1 MGINSR
7 VKGKSFELAVIK
19 TFKEK
24 GWTECV
30 SSRSESKRTDDAGID
45 LCYSEPFQVQCKA
58 VEKLSPA
65 PHDIVKQMPEGMNVI
80 FHKKNHKGVM
90 VYMTEELFWELVE
103 KAGLLPPLDND
114 PTV

>member
-1 MGINSR
+1 MPINSR
-7 VKGKSFELAVIK
+7 AKGKSYELTVIK

-24 GWTECV
+24 GWTSCV

-58 VEKLSPA
+58 VEKLSPS
-65 PHDIVKQMPEGMNVI
+65 PHDIINGMPDGKNVI
-80 FHKKNHKGVM
+80 FHKKNRKGTL

-103 KAGLLPPLDND
+103 KAGLTPPIDND
-114 PTV
+114 QPV